1 MPRSVRARE
10 RCRQAAQRR
19 IVRRD
24 DQRGDARQVGREAPL
39 VLEALSEGRGVERQA
54 QPGDNAAAEVD
65 AAASAQRPWGRDDI
79 GAAFDKHYQG
89 YAETLL
95 RAWELLGRSLEVL
108 GSDVVR
114 SVTATVETDLS
125 NARDLGKIPQQ
136 GPHPHRPRR

>member
-1 MPRSVRARE
+1 MAGGEIWLDPDRAR
-10 RCRQAAQRR
+10 RGGADLALSGRAVSAARRQAGEPIAH
-19 IVRRD
+19 
-24 DQRGDARQVGREAPL
+24 
-39 VLEALSEGRGVERQA
+39 
-54 QPGDNAAAEVD
+54 
-65 AAASAQRPWGRDDI
+65 ASAQRPWGRDDI

-114 SVTATVETDLS
+114 SVAATVETDLS

-136 GPHPHRPRR
+136 GHNPHRPRR